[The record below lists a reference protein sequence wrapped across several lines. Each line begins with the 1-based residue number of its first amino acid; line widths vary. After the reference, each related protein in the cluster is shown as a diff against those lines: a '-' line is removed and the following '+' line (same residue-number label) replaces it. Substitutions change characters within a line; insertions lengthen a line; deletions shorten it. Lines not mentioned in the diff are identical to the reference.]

1 MIEFQKRL
9 SIIERVEIINDI
21 CKVYHY
27 NSNNKIKLYK
37 KTDNQL
43 IAFRENLRN
52 RHDLIESFKCDKY
65 YIQAILN
72 TYGAN
77 KYYIEK
83 KAYIIRIYIG
93 FISNVKDKYGRFK
106 NYQYGYIDIGK
117 NNVIKELN
125 MYGKI
130 LDKFKGSSLIIQ

>member
-1 MIEFQKRL
+1 MIEYQKIL

-21 CKVYHY
+21 CKVYQY

-52 RHDLIESFKCDKY
+52 RHDLIDPIKSAKY
-65 YIQAILN
+65 YIKAILN

-83 KAYIIRIYIG
+83 KVDIIRIYIG
-93 FISNVKDKYGRFK
+93 FISNFKDRYGRFK
-106 NYQYGYIDIGK
+106 SYQYGYIDIGK